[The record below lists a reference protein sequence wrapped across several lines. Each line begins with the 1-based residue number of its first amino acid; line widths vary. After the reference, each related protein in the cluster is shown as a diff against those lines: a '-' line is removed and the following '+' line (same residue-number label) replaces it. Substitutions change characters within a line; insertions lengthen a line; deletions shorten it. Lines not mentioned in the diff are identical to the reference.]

1 MERVFRFFPHEQVL
15 VIKFD
20 DLRRDYLAV
29 NDRIVNFLDVPPF
42 PRLKNREENVINYAR
57 PMTQSERAYLFSIFE
72 NDIAKLEKLLGWD
85 CSDWKPS

>member
-20 DLRRDYLAV
+20 DLRRDYRAV
-29 NDRIVNFLDVPPF
+29 TDRIVNFLGVFPF

-85 CSDWKPS
+85 CSDWNPS